1 MYSRVLT
8 RLRLIIAE
16 VADVR
21 SHVVTINTYFQND
34 LKLSKNDLK
43 ELGKRI
49 EDEFDIKLP
58 KKVFTEF
65 NTVGEIVG
73 LIEAERGR

>member
-1 MYSRVLT
+1 MYSSILT
-8 RLRLIIAE
+8 RLRIIIAE
-16 VADVR
+16 MADVR
-21 SHVVTINTYFQND
+21 SHVVTTNTYFQDD
-34 LKLSKNDLK
+34 LNLSNNDLK
-43 ELGKRI
+43 ELGIRI

-58 KKVFTEF
+58 KKVFKEF

>member
-1 MYSRVLT
+1 MYSSILT

-16 VADVR
+16 VAEVR
-21 SHVVTINTYFQND
+21 SHVMTTNTYFEDD
-34 LKLSKNDLK
+34 LNLDKDGLK
-43 ELGKRI
+43 ELRARL

-58 KKVFTEF
+58 KTVFKEF

-73 LIEAERGR
+73 FIEAEMGR

>member
-1 MYSRVLT
+1 MYSSILT

-16 VADVR
+16 VAEVR
-21 SHVVTINTYFQND
+21 SHVITTNTYFEDD
-34 LKLSKNDLK
+34 LNLDKDGLK
-43 ELGKRI
+43 ELRARL

-58 KKVFTEF
+58 KTVFKEF

-73 LIEAERGR
+73 FI